1 MKNVNNVFKKIKR
14 LIESENDYKREIN
27 GYFYNEKAIE
37 YVNSLTKEKYFINS
51 YYDLTT
57 SDILNMIDDSDTLD
71 HVKVT
76 LYEEYTK
83 HYADAIYGNF
93 LEILERGV
101 EN

>member
-1 MKNVNNVFKKIKR
+1 MKNVNDVFRKIKR
-14 LIESENDYKREIN
+14 LIKNENDYKKEID

-37 YVNSLTKEKYFINS
+37 YVNSLTKEQYFING

-57 SDILNMIDDSDTLD
+57 GDILNMINYSNVLG
-71 HVKVT
+71 HVKLT
-76 LYEEYTK
+76 LYEEYTEY
-83 HYADAIYGNF
+83 YAEAIYHNF

>member
-14 LIESENDYKREIN
+14 LIKSENDYKKEID

-37 YVNSLTKEKYFINS
+37 YVNSLTKEQYFING

-57 SDILNMIDDSDTLD
+57 SDILNMIDYSNTLN
-71 HVKVT
+71 HVKTT

-93 LEILERGV
+93 LEILKRGV
-101 EN
+101 RD

>member
-1 MKNVNNVFKKIKR
+1 MKNVNDVFRKIKKLINDNEDFKK
-14 LIESENDYKREIN
+14 EID

-37 YVNSLTKEKYFINS
+37 YVNSLTKEQYFING

-57 SDILNMIDDSDTLD
+57 SDILNMIDYSDTLD

-93 LEILERGV
+93 LEILKRGV
-101 EN
+101 QN

>member
-1 MKNVNNVFKKIKR
+1 MKNVNNVFRKIKR
-14 LIESENDYKREIN
+14 LINNENDYKKEID

-37 YVNSLTKEKYFINS
+37 YVNSLTKEQYFLNG

-57 SDILNMIDDSDTLD
+57 SDILNIIDYSDALN
-71 HVKVT
+71 HVKTT
-76 LYEEYTK
+76 LYEEYIK

-93 LEILERGV
+93 LEILKRGV

>member
-1 MKNVNNVFKKIKR
+1 MKNVNDVFRKIKK
-14 LIESENDYKREIN
+14 LINDNDDYKKEID

-37 YVNSLTKEKYFINS
+37 YVNSLTKEQYFING

-57 SDILNMIDDSDTLD
+57 SDILNMIDYSDTLD

-83 HYADAIYGNF
+83 HYAEAIYNNF
-93 LEILERGV
+93 LEILKRGV
-101 EN
+101 QN

>member
-1 MKNVNNVFKKIKR
+1 MKNVNDVFRKIKKLINDNDDFKK
-14 LIESENDYKREIN
+14 EID

-57 SDILNMIDDSDTLD
+57 SNILNMIDYSDTLN
-71 HVKVT
+71 HVKTT

-93 LEILERGV
+93 LEILKRGIQ
-101 EN
+101 N

>member
-1 MKNVNNVFKKIKR
+1 MKNVNDVFRKIKKLINDNEDFKK
-14 LIESENDYKREIN
+14 EID

-37 YVNSLTKEKYFINS
+37 YINSLTKEQYFING

-57 SDILNMIDDSDTLD
+57 SDILNIIDYSDTFN

-76 LYEEYTK
+76 LYEEYAK

-93 LEILERGV
+93 LEIFERGV
-101 EN
+101 QN